1 MTSSSR
7 ITRPYT
13 AWAKARAGLR
23 REPAALGH
31 RMRPFRGLSAD
42 LESAARPGHP
52 LLPSA
57 SYCERC
63 GRPAVKDAASDELFI
78 DPRLL
83 GPCPGPAKSR

>member
-13 AWAKARAGLR
+13 DWAKARAGLR
-23 REPAALGH
+23 RETAALGH
-31 RMRPFRGLSAD
+31 RLSPFRFLSAD

-52 LLPSA
+52 LILSI

-63 GRPAVKDAASDELFI
+63 NRPAVKDAAASELFI
-78 DPRLL
+78 DAYLL
-83 GPCPGPAKSR
+83 APCPGPAKSR